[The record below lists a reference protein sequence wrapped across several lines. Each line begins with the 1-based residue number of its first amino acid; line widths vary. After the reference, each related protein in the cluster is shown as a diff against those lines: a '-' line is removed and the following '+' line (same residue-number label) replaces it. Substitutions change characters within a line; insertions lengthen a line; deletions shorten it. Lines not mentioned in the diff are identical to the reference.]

1 MVGSWLRRRF
11 EPFTEYEYARDA
23 AGVFYRGGLLKHAD
37 PDRFGVLRWPRAAA
51 EPGTQFWPPRGEN
64 WSVYAVDG
72 HHVWDQGRLMPALH
86 ASSFI
91 VLPMKLTEDRNG
103 VYRDGKLVLGLDPA
117 TARP

>member
-1 MVGSWLRRRF
+1 
-11 EPFTEYEYARDA
+11 
-23 AGVFYRGGLLKHAD
+23 
-37 PDRFGVLRWPRAAA
+37 
-51 EPGTQFWPPRGEN
+51 
-64 WSVYAVDG
+64 VDG